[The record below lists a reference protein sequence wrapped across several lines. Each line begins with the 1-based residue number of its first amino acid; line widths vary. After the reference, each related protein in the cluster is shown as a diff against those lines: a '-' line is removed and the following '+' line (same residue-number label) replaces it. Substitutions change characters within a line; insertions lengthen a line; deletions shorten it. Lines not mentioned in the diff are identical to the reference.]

1 MGYKGKLLLGR
12 GYWTKVNKGP
22 EKQQML
28 QKSGLCDLRKIS
40 QKILKDE
47 NLVVLAAMLKME
59 TALGSMTIKR
69 GTPV

>member
-1 MGYKGKLLLGR
+1 MGYKDKLLLGR

-22 EKQQML
+22 KQQKML
-28 QKSGLCDLRKIS
+28 QKSGLCNLRKLS

-47 NLVVLAAMLKME
+47 KLVMLAAMLKME
-59 TALGSMTIKR
+59 TALGSITIKC